1 MALENGNKYPSWKWL
16 AITLASILILIA
28 SAVFAE
34 MRTDLK
40 QKVDKCQYEK
50 EMKELKEQTAKD
62 ITEIKEILKK
72 MRNK

>member
-50 EMKELKEQTAKD
+50 EMKELKEQTARD
-62 ITEIKEILKK
+62 ITEIKEILKE

>member
-62 ITEIKEILKK
+62 ITEIKEILKE